1 MKNDLR
7 ILLLEDVPAE
17 AELINAELR
26 NDGISFQAERV
37 DTREEFLREI
47 ETNPPDVIL
56 SDHGLPSFDGFAALA
71 LAREKCPETPFIF
84 VTGSMGEEVAVNS
97 LRNGATDYVLKNRL
111 SNLAPAVRRAL
122 DLSKEKT
129 KAPPDG
135 SIIREDGRGDPSAS
149 LQAAECDPR
158 SQQQVI
164 ELHLAYEIME
174 RFASSLHSEMLAP
187 LGHFESFLE
196 VLRTDAERH
205 LDEKSRPYLN
215 AICRSLRQAGRM
227 ICDMLAFSPHGRAEL
242 HNVRINLV
250 EVIKDM
256 LHDMWSE
263 LESRRMVRSRFVP
276 LEYGHDPSLLR
287 HALYNLIAHCA
298 PLRAVYW

>member
-26 NDGISFQAERV
+26 NEGISFQAERV

-71 LAREKCPETPFIF
+71 MAREKCPETPFIF

-97 LRNGATDYVLKNRL
+97 LRNGATDYVLKSRL

-122 DLSKEKT
+122 DLSKEKA
-129 KAPPDG
+129 KVAG
-135 SIIREDGRGDPSAS
+135 RIMSEGGRGSPLAS
-149 LQAAECDPR
+149 LQAAECDQR
-158 SQQQVI
+158 TQQQVI

-227 ICDMLAFSPHGRAEL
+227 IGDLLAFSPHGRAEL

-263 LESRRMVRSRFVP
+263 LENRRIVRSRFVP

-287 HALYNLIAHCA
+287 HAIYNLIAHCA
-298 PLRAVYW
+298 PLRTGYW